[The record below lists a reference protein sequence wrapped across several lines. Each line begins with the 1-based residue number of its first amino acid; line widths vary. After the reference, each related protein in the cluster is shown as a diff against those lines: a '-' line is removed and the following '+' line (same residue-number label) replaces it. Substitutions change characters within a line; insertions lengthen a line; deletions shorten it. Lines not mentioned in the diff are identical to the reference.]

1 MKIRDILFGLGIRPK
16 PRRYGH
22 VERNFSLPKEGEIRY
37 AEWQEPRL
45 LRKGTYSCEFTQGA
59 LDEAR
64 RWIEPGQ
71 AVIDIGAHVGDTTL
85 PLAIA
90 AGPEGLTLAV
100 EPNPYI
106 YPVLEANAQLNN
118 GSRTNIVPIPHAISD
133 RDGTAMFTY
142 GAPSFV
148 NGGLPLHTNW
158 LRRRF
163 SATFD
168 IEITTCALLP
178 LIEKEHPRVM
188 ENLALIKIDT
198 EGHDHTILQTI
209 ESLITATHPAIRSE
223 IFVRTSEKARH
234 AYYDWLTGLGYQ
246 IHLYGGDDQFEGPS
260 LSREDMTQK
269 HHFDIFAKK
278 AGA

>member
-64 RWIEPGQ
+64 RWI
-71 AVIDIGAHVGDTTL
+71 VIDIGAHVGDTTL
-85 PLAIA
+85 
-90 AGPEGLTLAV
+90 
-100 EPNPYI
+100 
-106 YPVLEANAQLNN
+106 
-118 GSRTNIVPIPHAISD
+118 PHAISD

-178 LIEKEHPRVM
+178 LIEKDHPRVM